1 LERALPE
8 NHKSTALPFAD
19 RYYLF
24 AAELSKLAPRQDSQ
38 MLKELLTRRTSG
50 QKIARFFAVAEGY
63 LRTDELAFAHC
74 YAGD

>member
-1 LERALPE
+1 
-8 NHKSTALPFAD
+8 
-19 RYYLF
+19 
-24 AAELSKLAPRQDSQ
+24 